1 MDCEASRRRVGLGR
15 CELFVLI
22 FGIQIS
28 NSTILGQN
36 KMELQHV
43 SVEVVVVDEGERGIA
58 SPRKEKRQTTAFSEE
73 TKE

>member
-1 MDCEASRRRVGLGR
+1 
-15 CELFVLI
+15 
-22 FGIQIS
+22 
-28 NSTILGQN
+28 
-36 KMELQHV
+36 MELQHV